1 MFVYHFVDPDLRIN
15 IFFEKEVTA
24 ENGELISCAALHTCI
39 RGVKKISCRAYLLFC
54 WNFGD
59 KKNSFLKLS

>member
-24 ENGELISCAALHTCI
+24 ENVELILYAALHTCI
-39 RGVKKISCRAYLLFC
+39 RGVKKISCRAYLFFY
-54 WNFGD
+54 WNFAD
-59 KKNSFLKLS
+59 KKIAF

>member
-24 ENGELISCAALHTCI
+24 ENGELILYAALHTCI
-39 RGVKKISCRAYLLFC
+39 MGLKKISCGAYLLFY

-59 KKNSFLKLS
+59 KKIAF